1 MALLEGFDFG
11 FEFLQLKVRTLT
23 DGALSRPSRD
33 ALLAVRDVL
42 IDSCCIDKT
51 SSTELSEAINSMF
64 NWYALSEVC
73 YVYLEDVPHAP
84 PP

>member
-1 MALLEGFDFG
+1 M
-11 FEFLQLKVRTLT
+11 KVCKITGETPRHRVGEKIRRCCEIAER
-23 DGALSRPSRD
+23 DGYEWIW
-33 ALLAVRDVL
+33 

-73 YVYLEDVPHAP
+73 YVYLEDVEDDDAPH
-84 PP
+84 